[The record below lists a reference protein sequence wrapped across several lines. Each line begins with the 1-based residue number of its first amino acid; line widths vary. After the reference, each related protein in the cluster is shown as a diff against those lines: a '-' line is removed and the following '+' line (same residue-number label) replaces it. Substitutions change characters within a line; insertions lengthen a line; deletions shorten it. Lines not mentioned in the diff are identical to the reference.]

1 MKSVARDNLESYL
14 DGKRGIMFT
23 LDGVQ
28 IFHSWTHSSLTLLL
42 DHLSTSPPADYLSV
56 LPNFGI
62 RTLREQ
68 VIHVLNCEGVWIYTL
83 QGLRYVDCKP
93 AEHPAVADARFCA

>member
-1 MKSVARDNLESYL
+1 M
-14 DGKRGIMFT
+14 MFT

-28 IFHSWTHSSLTLLL
+28 KFHSWTHSSLTLVL
-42 DHLSTSPPADYLSV
+42 DHLSTIPPADYLRV

-93 AEHPAVADARFCA
+93 LLSKIAGGGIPADCKHWG